1 MRAEKQRNAG
11 IHLRS
16 NNSENTL
23 SALCDIT
30 MIFLKSAY
38 SVQLQSWMVVASQK
52 EKKKAESINIFS
64 VALDVL
70 PYHDMSVYW
79 LYSRVFFYPTD
90 LWLKTMI
97 CVRFRPSC
105 YLVCN

>member
-52 EKKKAESINIFS
+52 EKKKSRINQHFQCGTGC
-64 VALDVL
+64 
-70 PYHDMSVYW
+70 
-79 LYSRVFFYPTD
+79 PT
-90 LWLKTMI
+90 L
-97 CVRFRPSC
+97 S
-105 YLVCN
+105 